1 MPDIGMFELILIG
14 VVAFVVLGPE
24 RLPDFFRQISGFVR
38 QARGWID
45 EVRSQWAEEVDQLS
59 APVKETGQIV
69 GQEVKKALKE
79 GDKKSPP
86 VAREK

>member
-38 QARGWID
+38 QARSWID
-45 EVRSQWAEEVDQLS
+45 EVRSQWTEEVDQLS

-69 GQEVKKALKE
+69 GQEIKRALD
-79 GDKKSPP
+79 DKGESSKS
-86 VAREK
+86 KTK